1 MLVSFVYPMRSL
13 KRERQITVYLPD
25 DYYQQK
31 RSYPVMYIND
41 GQNAYFDCLSFCGV
55 SWGFLDYV
63 QDHHLDIIMVAIPCN
78 FEEFKRMD
86 EYGPWVIDEDLAMDE
101 TNQKGLSIGG
111 EGQVYIEWLKDDLK
125 PYIDKRFRTIQDDT
139 AIVGSSMGG
148 VISAYAG
155 LAYPQVFKK
164 CACLSTAFWFYM
176 NEFEEL
182 IDSQDYDNDFKFYF
196 DLGEFEGCGNEKA
209 DEWYP
214 ESNARILEL
223 LEKKVEKLRFYYFEG
238 EEHNEAAWRKRVPL
252 FMEFFYEG

>member
-1 MLVSFVYPMRSL
+1 MFKIDR
-13 KRERQITVYLPD
+13 
-25 DYYQQK
+25 
-31 RSYPVMYIND
+31 
-41 GQNAYFDCLSFCGV
+41 
-55 SWGFLDYV
+55 
-63 QDHHLDIIMVAIPCN
+63 LDIIMVAIPCN
-78 FEEFKRMD
+78 FEGFKRMD
-86 EYGPWVIDEDLAMDE
+86 EYGPWMIDEDLAKDE

-252 FMEFFYEG
+252 FMEFFYKG